1 MGYSTDFSGSFS
13 VSPALGS
20 DMIAFLEAFS
30 ETRRM
35 CRNASMIKDIYPD
48 WEDNCF
54 FGELGEEGAYFVGG
68 GGFAGQDHDDSII
81 DYNDPPQGQPGLW
94 CQWIPSDDGT
104 EIMWD
109 GGEKFYHYTE
119 WLEYII
125 DNFLAPN
132 GYALNGEVY
141 WYGEESDDIGKI
153 IVSDNQVDV
162 KYGRVTYD
170 YD

>member
-1 MGYSTDFSGSFS
+1 M
-13 VSPALGS
+13 V
-20 DMIAFLEAFS
+20 
-30 ETRRM
+30 
-35 CRNASMIKDIYPD
+35 
-48 WEDNCF
+48 
-54 FGELGEEGAYFVGG
+54 GADVGD

-104 EIMWD
+104 EILWN

-132 GYALNGEVY
+132 GYVLNGEVY

-162 KYGRVTYD
+162 KYGQVTYN